1 MPERPGT
8 DDRRPRIVFDAHA
21 LTPHRSGIGE
31 YSWHLLRALVRDF
44 AGVIDLHLYVP
55 SGIHPAADEHDVAR
69 LTADVRDGDFF
80 RPVHQWRLPALLRRG
95 GYDLLHSP
103 DFLVPLY
110 SPVPVVCTIHDLI
123 PLVHPEFIPRSL
135 KVRLLPVFR
144 AWARHAAR
152 RSAAVI
158 TDSAHSRGDIL
169 RLLGAGPD
177 RVHVVPLAPTLDVT
191 GAPLAPAH
199 AAVLREGR
207 YLLYVGRHD
216 PYKGLS
222 HLFHAFAGAR
232 RDGGLAGVQLAVAG
246 KRDARYGHETLAAS
260 LGIAEDV
267 IFLDYVASRDLS
279 ALYAHALAYV
289 HPSLYEGF
297 GLPPLDAMR
306 HGVPV
311 CCSDRSSLPEVV
323 GDAALLFDPDDGK
336 AFSDALREIAE
347 NATLRSD
354 LIQNGRRQVERF
366 SWNQSA
372 SRSVELYMHCLNRE

>member
-1 MPERPGT
+1 MAESRL
-8 DDRRPRIVFDAHA
+8 RVVFDAHA

-31 YSWHLLRALVRDF
+31 YSWHLLCALVRDF
-44 AGVIDLHLYVP
+44 RDEVDLHLYVP
-55 SGIHPAADEHDVAR
+55 SGIHSAASEDDIAR

-80 RPVHQWRLPALLRRG
+80 RASHQWHLPTLLRRG
-95 GYDLLHSP
+95 AYDLLHTP
-103 DFLVPLY
+103 DFLVPLRC
-110 SPVPVVCTIHDLI
+110 PVPLVCTIHDLI

-144 AWARHAAR
+144 AWARHATR

-169 RLLGAGPD
+169 RLLGAEET
-177 RVHVVPLAPTLDVT
+177 RVTVVPLAPTLEVT

-222 HLFHAFAGAR
+222 HLFRAFAAAR
-232 RDGGLAGVQLAVAG
+232 REGALDGVQLAVAG
-246 KRDARYGHETLAAS
+246 KRDPRYGHEDLATS
-260 LGIAEDV
+260 LGIASDV
-267 IFLDYVASRDLS
+267 VFLDYVDTSELS
-279 ALYAHALAYV
+279 ALYAFALAYV

-323 GDAALLFDPDDGK
+323 GDAALLFDPENSEV
-336 AFSDALREIAE
+336 FSSVLKEIAE
-347 NATLRSD
+347 NAILRRV
-354 LIQNGRRQVERF
+354 LIQKGSEQVRRF
-366 SWNQSA
+366 SWNQTA
-372 SRSVELYMHCLNRE
+372 RRTVQAYIDCVRRV